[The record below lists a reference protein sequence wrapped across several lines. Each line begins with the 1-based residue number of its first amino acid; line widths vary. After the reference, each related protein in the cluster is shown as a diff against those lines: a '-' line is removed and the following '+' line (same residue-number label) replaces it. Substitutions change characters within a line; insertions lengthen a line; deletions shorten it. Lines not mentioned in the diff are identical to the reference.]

1 MVLDGGLSCRPPSFL
16 QMPINR
22 LKMAQ
27 EIILSKETMS
37 SIEVAELTGKQHS
50 HVMRD
55 IRNMVENL
63 KKSNEST
70 SGLVDYSEDYHRA
83 ERNQYKYLSE
93 KTQKAILDFAFKD
106 SSSPYIVEESSYKD
120 DKGELRTMYLL
131 NKKASLLLASGYNV
145 TLRAKIIDRWE
156 ALETGKAQ
164 PIASKPKREPSLTT
178 KVRVGLEWVK
188 GVSEL
193 LNLNESS
200 KLSLLGKVAKP
211 LDLPLP
217 DYTPSKGVLKSAS
230 ELLKERGLQISSREF
245 NTRAIEKGFLCEM
258 ERKSKHGAKKFFKS
272 ITKKG
277 LSFGEN
283 QVSPHNPN
291 STQPHWYVEKFD
303 ELLGLVGIQMTG
315 GLLNGN

>member
-1 MVLDGGLSCRPPSFL
+1 MSIQHCIYTIRLSNPVWNYNGTTALYGDEQREVDSRFL
-16 QMPINR
+16 VCKGQINAHQI
-22 LKMAQ
+22 MAQ
-27 EIILSKETMS
+27 EIILTKETMS
-37 SIEVAELTGKQHS
+37 SIEVSELTGREHKN
-50 HVMRD
+50 VMRD
-55 IRNMVENL
+55 IRDL
-63 KKSNEST
+63 
-70 SGLVDYSEDYHRA
+70 
-83 ERNQYKYLSE
+83 
-93 KTQKAILDFAFKD
+93 LDQGVSQLNFE
-106 SSSPYIVEESSYKD
+106 PTSYKD
-120 DKGELRTMYLL
+120 KQGKERPCFNLTKKGCLI
-131 NKKASLLLASGYNV
+131 LASGYNAV
-145 TLRAKIIDRWE
+145 LREKIINRWE
-156 ALETGKAQ
+156 DLETGKSQ
-164 PIASKPKREPSLTT
+164 PVSIKFKREPSLTT
-178 KVRVGLEWVK
+178 KVRVGLEWIK

-211 LDLPLP
+211 LELPLP

>member
-1 MVLDGGLSCRPPSFL
+1 
-16 QMPINR
+16 
-22 LKMAQ
+22 MAQ
-27 EIILSKETMS
+27 EIQIF
-37 SIEVAELTGKQHS
+37 
-50 HVMRD
+50 
-55 IRNMVENL
+55 ENP
-63 KKSNEST
+63 KFGNVRIQMNA
-70 SGLVDYSEDYHRA
+70 SGEPMFCLVDVASALDIKNTSDLKARLNPNGVVITEVIDSMGRTQQATFVNEGNLYKCIFKSRRPDA
-83 ERNQYKYLSE
+83 EQFQDWVCDDVLPSIR
-93 KTQKAILDFAFKD
+93 KTGSF
-106 SSSPYIVEESSYKD
+106 S
-120 DKGELRTMYLL
+120 
-131 NKKASLLLASGYNV
+131 
-145 TLRAKIIDRWE
+145 
-156 ALETGKAQ
+156 
-164 PIASKPKREPSLTT
+164 IASKPKREPSLTT

-211 LDLPLP
+211 LELPLP
-217 DYTPSKGVLKSAS
+217 DYTQSKGVLKSAS

-283 QVSPHNPN
+283 QVNPHNPN

>member
-1 MVLDGGLSCRPPSFL
+1 METNIKIFENPEFGKVRI
-16 QMPINR
+16 QMNASGEPMFC
-22 LKMAQ
+22 LVD
-27 EIILSKETMS
+27 
-37 SIEVAELTGKQHS
+37 VAEALDIKNTGDLKSRLNPKGVVLTDTPTKGGIQQMNFIDEGNLYKCIFKSRRPDAEKFQDCVCDEVLPS
-50 HVMRD
+50 
-55 IRNMVENL
+55 IRKTGGYSV
-63 KKSNEST
+63 ST
-70 SGLVDYSEDYHRA
+70 SKKPSCTPTRV
-83 ERNQYKYLSE
+83 
-93 KTQKAILDFAFKD
+93 
-106 SSSPYIVEESSYKD
+106 
-120 DKGELRTMYLL
+120 
-131 NKKASLLLASGYNV
+131 KASL
-145 TLRAKIIDRWE
+145 
-156 ALETGKAQ
+156 
-164 PIASKPKREPSLTT
+164 
-178 KVRVGLEWVK
+178 EWIK

-211 LDLPLP
+211 LELPLP

>member
-1 MVLDGGLSCRPPSFL
+1 MDAAFLLSFESILPLLLMETNIKIFENPEFGKVRI
-16 QMPINR
+16 QMNASGEPMFC
-22 LKMAQ
+22 LVD
-27 EIILSKETMS
+27 
-37 SIEVAELTGKQHS
+37 VAEALDIKNTGDLKSRLNPKGVVLTDTPTKGGIQQMNFINEGNLYKCIFKSRRPDAEKFQDWVCDEVLPS
-50 HVMRD
+50 
-55 IRNMVENL
+55 IRKTGGYSVSTP
-63 KKSNEST
+63 KKPSCT
-70 SGLVDYSEDYHRA
+70 PTRV
-83 ERNQYKYLSE
+83 
-93 KTQKAILDFAFKD
+93 
-106 SSSPYIVEESSYKD
+106 
-120 DKGELRTMYLL
+120 
-131 NKKASLLLASGYNV
+131 KASL
-145 TLRAKIIDRWE
+145 
-156 ALETGKAQ
+156 
-164 PIASKPKREPSLTT
+164 
-178 KVRVGLEWVK
+178 EWIK

-211 LDLPLP
+211 LELPLP

>member
-1 MVLDGGLSCRPPSFL
+1 METKNQNLGKLL
-16 QMPINR
+16 PINENNGKR
-22 LKMAQ
+22 AVNARDLYLFLGYDKSQWARWYTTN
-27 EIILSKETMS
+27 IINNDFAEEGIDYQTFDIVSNGNATKEFALSIDFAKELSMLARN
-37 SIEVAELTGKQHS
+37 ERGKQARKYFIACEEAVNHGTLPS
-50 HVMRD
+50 K
-55 IRNMVENL
+55 L
-63 KKSNEST
+63 KP
-70 SGLVDYSEDYHRA
+70 
-83 ERNQYKYLSE
+83 LSLSD
-93 KTQKAILDFAFKD
+93 QMKAA
-106 SSSPYIVEESSYKD
+106 
-120 DKGELRTMYLL
+120 TW
-131 NKKASLLLASGYNV
+131 A
-145 TLRAKIIDRWE
+145 AKF
-156 ALETGKAQ
+156 
-164 PIASKPKREPSLTT
+164 
-178 KVRVGLEWVK
+178 
-188 GVSEL
+188 

-200 KLSLLGKVAKP
+200 KLLMAKKILDPLG
-211 LDLPLP
+211 LPTP